1 MLTRFIDYIRAERRY
16 SELTVRNYRRDL
28 ERFAAWMDM
37 AVFDPRRVTSDD
49 VRAWIVRR
57 TGREG
62 VSPQSMNRELSSL
75 RAFFRWALS
84 RGAVDRD
91 IMHGIT
97 ALRTSRRLPSFVPE
111 TRMHAV
117 VEECSAVPADF
128 VTERD
133 HLIILLLYTCGLR
146 LAELVGINRGDFMDD
161 FRALR
166 IRGKGDKER
175 IVPLKESVRA
185 KIIRYLATIDRQN
198 ICFSEEKPL
207 ILSQKGRRISRSGVY
222 RVVQRSLT
230 EAGVQGK
237 KSPHVLRHTFATH
250 LMNGGAD
257 LREIQ
262 ELMGHASLEATQVY
276 THNSIARLKDIYRKA
291 HPRQRDEHE

>member
-37 AVFDPRRVTSDD
+37 AVFDPRRVTADD
-49 VRAWIVRR
+49 VRAWIIRR
-57 TGREG
+57 TEREG

-84 RGAVDRD
+84 HGAVDCD

-117 VEECSAVPADF
+117 VEDCSATPADF

-146 LAELVGINRGDFMDD
+146 LSELVSINRGDFMDD

-185 KIIRYLATIDRQN
+185 KILHHLATIDRQN

-222 RVVQRSLT
+222 RVVQRTLT

-291 HPRQRDEHE
+291 HPRQRDD

>member
-49 VRAWIVRR
+49 VRAWIIQR
-57 TGREG
+57 TEREG

-84 RGAVDRD
+84 HGAVDRD
-91 IMHGIT
+91 IMHGLS

-117 VEECSAVPADF
+117 VEDCSATPADF

-146 LAELVGINRGDFMDD
+146 LSELVSINRGDFMDD

-185 KIIRYLATIDRQN
+185 KILHHLATIDRQN

-222 RVVQRSLT
+222 RVVQRTLT

-291 HPRQRDEHE
+291 HPRQRDD